1 MANTFIRATKT
12 ILEHPKGNSTSEF
25 HTHEVYELFAI
36 TAGNTDY
43 YVEGVIYNLRPG
55 DILITRPNEAHF
67 MQIGGAGEYCQYVIR
82 FEAASLL
89 GDGAAQLQAILDS
102 RPLGQFNCF
111 PVSQFKDTKWI
122 YYIDQIFQNKDDRD
136 CTRIY
141 LTVLIQELCKAYPEI
156 SDPNN
161 LRQDLLSQVLTY
173 INKNLAQPLSVDM
186 ICQRFFISRAQL
198 NRMFRKMT
206 SCSVW
211 DYVVLKRLLYAKALL
226 GNGETPA
233 AACAKCGFR
242 DYSPFF
248 RAYKAQF
255 GVSPKEHRSKKPR
268 HYIDPPE
275 KANPVLDHAITKTK
289 QP

>member
-1 MANTFIRATKT
+1 
-12 ILEHPKGNSTSEF
+12 
-25 HTHEVYELFAI
+25 
-36 TAGNTDY
+36 
-43 YVEGVIYNLRPG
+43 
-55 DILITRPNEAHF
+55 
-67 MQIGGAGEYCQYVIR
+67 
-82 FEAASLL
+82 
-89 GDGAAQLQAILDS
+89 
-102 RPLGQFNCF
+102 
-111 PVSQFKDTKWI
+111 
-122 YYIDQIFQNKDDRD
+122 
-136 CTRIY
+136 
-141 LTVLIQELCKAYPEI
+141 
-156 SDPNN
+156 
-161 LRQDLLSQVLTY
+161 
-173 INKNLAQPLSVDM
+173 
-186 ICQRFFISRAQL
+186 
-198 NRMFRKMT
+198 MT